1 MDPLSILSDKS
12 LKPSAQSAIL
22 MSALRD
28 GSLPIQ
34 SLIMGLEHH
43 KEVVQSKILGVIEG
57 ATRTNPHL
65 IDEHIV
71 TLLIKYL
78 SSNNP
83 SLLRESC
90 RILANVIHLHGNRIS
105 EVTPLLLK
113 ISSHEG
119 TVVRWG
125 GATAWQAMAHCTE
138 EVEWLQATLKK
149 LLDEETQSSIKQI
162 YLKALKALM
171 KRRS

>member
-22 MSALRD
+22 MTALLD
-28 GSLPIQ
+28 GSQPIL
-34 SLIMGLEHH
+34 SLILSLEHH
-43 KEVVQSKILGVIEG
+43 KEIVQSKILGVIEG
-57 ATRTNPHL
+57 ATRTHPHL
-65 IDEHIV
+65 IDDHIV

-78 SSNNP
+78 SSKNP

-90 RILANVIHLHGNRIS
+90 RIIANVIHLHVNRIS
-105 EVTPLLLK
+105 EITPLLLR
-113 ISSHEG
+113 ITSHEG

-125 GATAWQAMAHCTE
+125 GATALHAIANCTE
-138 EVEWLQATLKK
+138 EVEWQEKTLKK
-149 LLDEETQSSIKQI
+149 LLAEETQSSIQQI
-162 YLKALKALM
+162 YRKALKVLM